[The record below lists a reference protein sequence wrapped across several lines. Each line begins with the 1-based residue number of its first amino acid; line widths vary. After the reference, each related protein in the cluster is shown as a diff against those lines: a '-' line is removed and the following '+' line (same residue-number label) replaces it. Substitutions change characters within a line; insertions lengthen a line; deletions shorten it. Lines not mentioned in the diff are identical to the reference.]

1 MNKAFGISLIIHF
14 SFLLMIAL
22 FLLPSSSKK
31 KETFNFTIT
40 EKEIITVKKKPKIV
54 VNASKKSVSKEVKK
68 KVREVFGGKRKSLV
82 DNKKGTTNLKVG
94 NTLTKKEDNK
104 ILRDDEDDSLPEAAD
119 EFLITAM
126 PRAIN
131 EIRPKYPK
139 WAKDQKIS
147 GSVVFEIL
155 IDQKGKVR
163 SLKLLKGIHPKLDTL
178 AKEALSKFE
187 FRPAFIKDKPVAV
200 RINYAIR
207 YNLEV

>member
-68 KVREVFGGKRKSLV
+68 KVREVFGGKRKSLL

-187 FRPAFIKDKPVAV
+187 FRPA
-200 RINYAIR
+200 
-207 YNLEV
+207 